1 MTRVVPKTHPQ
12 SAKRLTVTE
21 QALRFTLLHWV
32 MAALAV
38 LPAAGFADGN
48 ALLMRMNQAFS
59 DLDYDGVFTYA
70 SGGDLT
76 ALRVVHKIVDGTQR
90 ERLIHLNGAPRE
102 IIRHGEDVVCV
113 VTPGDDIAVLEQAIP
128 AGPFARAFVRE
139 FERLTDSYRVDT
151 MGEGRVAGRSAVR
164 VAVSPLDQ
172 HRYGFRL
179 WLDAEN
185 SLLLRSELVDHDGER
200 LEVFQFSQVRF
211 GDEVAAEALESEEIS
226 GSMVSHLTLK
236 APTAVDQG
244 EADGTPQSWSV
255 GWLPQGFKMA
265 AQDLRRRPADAQ
277 DVTSMVYSDG
287 LATFSIFIE
296 SMPEQGAAPMISQS
310 GATVAITQG
319 VQAFGR
325 FYLVTLVGEIP
336 SATGRKVLTSLAG
349 V

>member
-1 MTRVVPKTHPQ
+1 MSV
-12 SAKRLTVTE
+12 
-21 QALRFTLLHWV
+21 LRPTLACWV
-32 MAALAV
+32 LAV
-38 LPAAGFADGN
+38 LLAPAQVVADGN
-48 ALLMRMNQAFS
+48 ALLVRMNQAFAE
-59 DLDYDGVFTYA
+59 LDYDGVFTYA
-70 SGGDLT
+70 AGTDLT
-76 ALRVVHKIVDGTQR
+76 ALRVVHKVVDGTQR

-102 IIRHGEDVVCV
+102 IIRHGEDVICV

-139 FERLTDSYRVDT
+139 FERLADSYRVDT
-151 MGEGRVAGRSAVR
+151 MGEGRVAGRQAVR
-164 VAVSPLDQ
+164 VAVSPLDE

-179 WLDAEN
+179 WLDAET

-211 GDEVAAEALESEEIS
+211 GDEVAPEALEPEEIS

-236 APTAVDQG
+236 APTELPQN
-244 EADGTPQSWSV
+244 EAGQSPRRWSV

-296 SMPEQGAAPMISQS
+296 SMPETGAAPMISQS

-325 FYLVTLVGEIP
+325 RYLVTLVGEIP
-336 SATGRKVLTSLAG
+336 SATGQKVLTSLAG
-349 V
+349 A